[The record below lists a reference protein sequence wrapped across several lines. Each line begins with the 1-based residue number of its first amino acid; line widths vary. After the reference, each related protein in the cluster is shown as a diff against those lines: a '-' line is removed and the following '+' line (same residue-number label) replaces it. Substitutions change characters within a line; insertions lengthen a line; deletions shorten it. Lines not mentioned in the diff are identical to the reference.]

1 MSGFRQ
7 YGRGSGSTLRS
18 VRTKRSELAALTGD
32 PWTPAELRRLERA
45 RLARDPRFDGTFFI
59 GVVTTGIYCRPVC
72 PARPPRPENVR
83 YYRSAAGAAAAGFR
97 PCLRCRPEASPGT
110 PAWLGTSATVSRA
123 LRLIDEGALDDDGA
137 DPKRAHRADETG
149 APGPTEVLATRLGL
163 GERQLRRLF
172 ERHLGASP
180 AAVARTRRV
189 HFARRLLEESSLK
202 IADVAF
208 ASGFGSLR
216 AFNEAFRASYEV
228 SPREVRARKTGA
240 GSTPAFTFR
249 LGYRPP
255 SDWPGLLGYLEPRAM
270 PGVETVVDGVYRR
283 LVRWQGSVAVLE
295 VAPVEGSKSG
305 GVQALEL
312 RLHGATPGEAPA
324 ATRLLEL
331 VTRVRRMFDLGAD
344 PGEVARALRADS
356 LLATKIRRFPGIRLP
371 VAWDPFE
378 LAVRAILG
386 QQVSVRAA
394 TTLAGRLVERFG
406 EPVASAN
413 GDGLTGGLHRLFPTP
428 ARLATE
434 DLAVIGLP
442 RARADA
448 LRRLARTV
456 ADGTP
461 VLDAGRPLEELVG
474 GLCELPGVGPW
485 TAHYVA
491 LRGLGVPDAFPAGDL
506 GLRRALRG
514 KSGSLPSAAEVAARA
529 ESWRP
534 WRGYGALL
542 LWREAA

>member
-1 MSGFRQ
+1 
-7 YGRGSGSTLRS
+7 
-18 VRTKRSELAALTGD
+18 
-32 PWTPAELRRLERA
+32 
-45 RLARDPRFDGTFFI
+45 
-59 GVVTTGIYCRPVC
+59 VTTGIYCRPVC
-72 PARPPRPENVR
+72 PATPARPENVR
-83 YYRSAAGAAAAGFR
+83 YYRSAAAAAAAGFR

-123 LRLIDEGALDDDGA
+123 LRLLDEGALDDDGGGRGSA
-137 DPKRAHRADETG
+137 DAR
-149 APGPTEVLATRLGL
+149 PTEALATRLGI
-163 GERQLRRLF
+163 GERHLRRLF
-172 ERHLGASP
+172 DRHLGASP

-189 HFARRLLEESSLK
+189 HFARRLLEETRLK
-202 IADVAF
+202 VADVAF

-216 AFNEAFRASYEV
+216 TFNEAFRASYGV
-228 SPREVRARKTGA
+228 APREVRARRVPGA
-240 GSTPAFTFR
+240 SAPAFTFR

-270 PGVETVVDGVYRR
+270 PGVETVDGGVYRR
-283 LVRWQGSVAVLE
+283 LIRWQGAAAVLE
-295 VAPVEGSKSG
+295 VAPSSG
-305 GVQALEL
+305 GRGDSFQAIEL
-312 RLHGATPGEAPA
+312 RLHAAAPGQPPA
-324 ATRLLEL
+324 ANRLLEL

-344 PGEVARALRADS
+344 PGEVARTLRADP
-356 LLATKIRRFPGIRLP
+356 LLAAKIRRFPGIRLP

-394 TTLAGRLVERFG
+394 TTLAGRLVARFG
-406 EPVASAN
+406 EPVAN
-413 GDGLTGGLHRLFPTP
+413 GAGVVDGALHTLFPSP
-428 ARLATE
+428 ARLAEE
-434 DLAVIGLP
+434 DLTVIGLP
-442 RARADA
+442 RARAEA
-448 LRRLARTV
+448 LRGLARAI

-461 VLDAGRPLEELVG
+461 VLDAGKPLEELIG
-474 GLCELPGVGPW
+474 GLCELPGIGPW

-514 KSGSLPSAAEVAARA
+514 KSGALPSANDVAARA

-542 LWREAA
+542 LWRDAA

>member
-1 MSGFRQ
+1 MRTRAIL
-7 YGRGSGSTLRS
+7 GR
-18 VRTKRSELAALTGD
+18 RTEGD
-32 PWTPAELRRLERA
+32 EWTEPELRRLERA

-59 GVVTTGIYCRPVC
+59 AVVTTGIYCRPVC
-72 PARPPRPENVR
+72 PATPPKPENVR

-123 LRLIDEGALDDDGA
+123 LRLIDEGALDEDRGERDDG
-137 DPKRAHRADETG
+137 RR
-149 APGPTEVLATRLGL
+149 PTEGLANRLGL
-163 GERQLRRLF
+163 GERHLRRLF
-172 ERHLGASP
+172 DRHLGASP

-189 HFARRLLEESSLK
+189 HFARRLLEETPLK

-216 AFNEAFRASYEV
+216 AFNEAFRAAYGV
-228 SPREVRARKTGA
+228 APRQVRTRRSGA
-240 GSTPAFTFR
+240 GPAPAFTFR

-255 SDWPGLLGYLEPRAM
+255 GDWPGLLGYLEPRTM
-270 PGVETVVDGVYRR
+270 PGVETVEDGAYRR
-283 LVRWQGSVAVLE
+283 LIRWQGSAAVLE
-295 VAPVEGSKSG
+295 VAPAPG
-305 GVQALEL
+305 GKGGALQTLEL
-312 RLHGATPGEAPA
+312 RLHAARPGEPPSAN
-324 ATRLLEL
+324 RLLEL

-344 PGEVARALRADS
+344 PDVVARTLRADP
-356 LLATKIRRFPGIRLP
+356 LLAARVRRFPGVRLP

-386 QQVSVRAA
+386 QQVSVAAA

-406 EPVASAN
+406 EPVPSSDGGVASDA
-413 GDGLTGGLHRLFPTP
+413 LHTLFPTP
-428 ARLATE
+428 ARLAEE

-442 RARADA
+442 RARAEA
-448 LRRLARTV
+448 LRGLARAV
-456 ADGTP
+456 ADGVP
-461 VLDAGRPLEELVG
+461 VLDAGKPLDELIG
-474 GLCELPGVGPW
+474 GLCELPGIGPW

-506 GLRRALRG
+506 GLRRALRRD
-514 KSGSLPSAAEVAARA
+514 SGSLPSAADVASRA
-529 ESWRP
+529 EAWRP

>member
-1 MSGFRQ
+1 
-7 YGRGSGSTLRS
+7 
-18 VRTKRSELAALTGD
+18 
-32 PWTPAELRRLERA
+32 
-45 RLARDPRFDGTFFI
+45 
-59 GVVTTGIYCRPVC
+59 
-72 PARPPRPENVR
+72 
-83 YYRSAAGAAAAGFR
+83 
-97 PCLRCRPEASPGT
+97 
-110 PAWLGTSATVSRA
+110 VSRA
-123 LRLIDEGALDDDGA
+123 LRLIDEGALDDDDGA
-137 DPKRAHRADETG
+137 ERGG
-149 APGPTEVLATRLGL
+149 AGASPTEALASRLGL

-172 ERHLGASP
+172 GRHLGASP
-180 AAVARTRRV
+180 VAVARTRRV
-189 HFARRLLEESSLK
+189 HFARRLLEETQLRV
-202 IADVAF
+202 ADVAF

-216 AFNEAFRASYEV
+216 SFNEAFRASYEL
-228 SPREVRARKTGA
+228 SPREVRSRRVA
-240 GSTPAFTFR
+240 GGVAPAFTFR

-255 SDWPGLLGYLEPRAM
+255 GDWSGLLGYLEPRAM
-270 PGVETVVDGVYRR
+270 PGVETVIDGVYRR
-283 LVRWQGSVAVLE
+283 LVRWQGSLAVIE
-295 VAPVEGSKSG
+295 VAPVG
-305 GVQALEL
+305 GAGRANAGRDGAVQALEL
-312 RLHGATPGEAPA
+312 RLHGAVPGEPPA

-344 PGEVARALRADS
+344 PGEVARTLRSDS

-378 LAVRAILG
+378 LAVRAMLG

-406 EPVASAN
+406 EAVETADRESR
-413 GDGLTGGLHRLFPTP
+413 GGLHRLFPSP
-428 ARLATE
+428 ERLASE
-434 DLAVIGLP
+434 DLSVIGLP
-442 RARADA
+442 RARAEA

-456 ADGTP
+456 ADGTT
-461 VLDAGRPLEELVG
+461 VLDAARPLDELVG

-514 KSGSLPSAAEVAARA
+514 KSGALPSAAEVAARA
-529 ESWRP
+529 EAWRP